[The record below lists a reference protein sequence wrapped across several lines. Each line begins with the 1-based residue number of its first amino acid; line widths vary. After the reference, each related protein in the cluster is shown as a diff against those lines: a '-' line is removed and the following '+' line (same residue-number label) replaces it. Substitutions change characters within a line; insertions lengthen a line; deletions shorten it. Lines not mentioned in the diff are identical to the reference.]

1 MNNNTNITEPC
12 CQCIVNASEDIIMQ
26 EIDKRLSNRQI
37 NLFEAYPDG
46 FKDGVKF
53 AITIVKQM
61 VEANYNNNSTN

>member
-1 MNNNTNITEPC
+1 MSEENIEPC
-12 CQCIVNASEDIIMQ
+12 CQCIVNASEEIILR
-26 EIDKRLSNRQI
+26 EIDNKLTNRQI

-61 VEANYNNNSTN
+61 VEANYNNNTTN